1 MRILITGGTGF
12 IGKQLAQR
20 LLDQGSLSLDG
31 QPAQAIERIVL
42 FDAFPGEGVPS
53 DPRIEVITGDISD
66 ATTLASLCD
75 GVDLVWHLAAVVSS
89 AAEADFDLGMD
100 VNLHGL
106 LTLLDTLRHQGRA
119 AGGDGASPGATPS
132 HSPTRPPVR
141 LVYASGFA
149 VFGGKLP
156 DVVND
161 DTALTPTS
169 SYGMQKAVGELL
181 VADYARKGFVDGR
194 VLRLPTI
201 AVRPGKPN
209 KAASTFFS
217 SIIREPLVGEP
228 AVCPVRPDTQ
238 VYLSSPRRAVESML
252 LAMTL
257 APSTLGDR
265 RIIPLP
271 GLTTTVADM
280 VAALER
286 IAGAGAV
293 KLIRW
298 EPDATIQRIVE
309 SWPSQVDAP
318 YARSLGF
325 CADADFDTIVQAH
338 IADTAAR

>member
-12 IGKQLAQR
+12 IGKQLAQQ
-20 LLDQGSLSLDG
+20 LLDAGQLSLDD

-42 FDAFPGEGVPS
+42 FDAFAGEKVPS
-53 DPRIEVITGDISD
+53 DPRIEVVTGDISD
-66 ATTLASLCD
+66 AATLAQVCD

-89 AAEADFDLGMD
+89 AAEADFDLGMQ
-100 VNLHGL
+100 VNLYGL
-106 LTLLDTLRHQGRA
+106 LNLLETLRRQGQ
-119 AGGDGASPGATPS
+119 SP
-132 HSPTRPPVR
+132 R

-149 VFGGKLP
+149 VFGGTLP
-156 DVVND
+156 QVVDD
-161 DTALTPTS
+161 DTSLTPQS

-181 VADYARKGFVDGR
+181 VADYARKGFIDGR

-201 AVRPGKPN
+201 VVRPGKPN

-257 APSTLGDR
+257 SPQRLGSE

-286 IAGAGAV
+286 VAGPEAV
-293 KLIRW
+293 ALISW
-298 EPDATIQRIVE
+298 EADATIQRIVE

-318 YARSLGF
+318 RARALGF
-325 CADADFDTIVQAH
+325 KADADFDSIVRAH
-338 IADTAAR
+338 IEDTAP

>member
-12 IGKQLAQR
+12 IGKQLAER
-20 LLDQGSLSLDG
+20 LLALRNLTFEG
-31 QPAQAIERIVL
+31 QAPQVIERIVL
-42 FDAFPGEGVPS
+42 FDAFAGEHLPT
-53 DPRIEVITGDISD
+53 DPRIELVTGDIAD
-66 ATTLASLCD
+66 PDVVARVTD

-89 AAEADFDLGMD
+89 AAEADFDLGMQ

-106 LTLLDTLRHQGRA
+106 MTLLETLRQQGN
-119 AGGDGASPGATPS
+119 TP
-132 HSPTRPPVR
+132 RF
-141 LVYASGFA
+141 VYASGFA

-156 DVVND
+156 EVVND
-161 DTALTPTS
+161 DTVLTPKS

-194 VLRLPTI
+194 VLRLPTV

-217 SIIREPLVGEP
+217 SIIREPLVGQT

-238 VYLSSPRRAVESML
+238 VYLTSPRRVIEAMLHAML
-252 LAMTL
+252 LS
-257 APSTLGDR
+257 PETLGDE

-271 GLTTTVADM
+271 GVTTTVAEM
-280 VAALER
+280 VAALQR
-286 IAGAGAV
+286 VAGADVV

-309 SWPSQVDAP
+309 GWPSKVDAP
-318 YARSLGF
+318 RAHALGF
-325 CADADFDTIVQAH
+325 NADADFDAIIRAH
-338 IADTAAR
+338 IEDTAAG

>member
-20 LLDQGSLSLDG
+20 LLDLGTLTFDG
-31 QPAQAIERIVL
+31 QAPRPIERIVL
-42 FDAFPGEGVPS
+42 FDAFEGEGVPS
-53 DPRIEVITGDISD
+53 DPRLQIVTGDISD
-66 ATTLASLCD
+66 GATLARITD
-75 GVDLVWHLAAVVSS
+75 GIDLVWHLAAVVSS
-89 AAEADFDLGMD
+89 AAEADFDLGMQ

-106 LTLLDTLRHQGRA
+106 MTLLETLRQQGR
-119 AGGDGASPGATPS
+119 TP
-132 HSPTRPPVR
+132 R

-149 VFGGKLP
+149 VFGGVLP
-156 DVVND
+156 PVVND
-161 DTALTPTS
+161 DTALTPQS

-181 VADYARKGFVDGR
+181 VADYARKGFIDGR

-217 SIIREPLVGEP
+217 SIIREPLVGLP

-257 APSTLGDR
+257 APEALGNQR
-265 RIIPLP
+265 VIPLP

-286 IAGAGAV
+286 VAGPEAV

-309 SWPSQVDAP
+309 SWPSRVEAP

-325 CADADFDTIVQAH
+325 KADPDFDTLIRAH
-338 IADTAAR
+338 IEDTAAH

>member
-20 LLDQGSLSLDG
+20 LLDAGQLSLDE

-42 FDAFPGEGVPS
+42 FDAFAGEGVPT
-53 DPRIEVITGDISD
+53 DPRLDVVTGDISD
-66 ATTLASLCD
+66 AATLAQVCE

-89 AAEADFDLGMD
+89 AAEADFELGMQ
-100 VNLHGL
+100 VNLYGL
-106 LTLLDTLRHQGRA
+106 LNLLETLRRQGQHPR
-119 AGGDGASPGATPS
+119 
-132 HSPTRPPVR
+132 V
-141 LVYASGFA
+141 VYASGFA
-149 VFGGKLP
+149 VFGGALP
-156 DVVND
+156 EVVDD
-161 DTALTPTS
+161 DTALTPQS

-181 VADYARKGFVDGR
+181 VADYARKGFIDGR

-201 AVRPGKPN
+201 VVRPGKPN

-238 VYLSSPRRAVESML
+238 VYISSPRRAVESML

-257 APSTLGDR
+257 SPQRLGSE

-286 IAGAGAV
+286 VAGRGAV
-293 KLIRW
+293 ELIRW
-298 EPDATIQRIVE
+298 EADASFQRIVE

-318 YARSLGF
+318 RARALGF
-325 CADADFDTIVQAH
+325 KADADFDSIVRAH
-338 IADTAAR
+338 MEDTGHS

>member
-20 LLDQGSLSLDG
+20 LLDFGQLSLDE
-31 QPAQAIERIVL
+31 QPAQTIERIVL
-42 FDAFPGEGVPS
+42 FDAFAGEGVPS
-53 DPRIEVITGDISD
+53 DPRIEVVTGDISD
-66 ATTLASLCD
+66 AATLAQVCD

-89 AAEADFDLGMD
+89 AAEADFDLGMQ
-100 VNLHGL
+100 VNLYGL
-106 LTLLDTLRHQGRA
+106 LNLLETLRRQGQ
-119 AGGDGASPGATPS
+119 SP
-132 HSPTRPPVR
+132 R

-149 VFGGKLP
+149 VFGGALP
-156 DVVND
+156 DVVDD
-161 DTALTPTS
+161 DTALTPQS

-181 VADYARKGFVDGR
+181 VADYARKGFIDGR

-201 AVRPGKPN
+201 VVRPGKPN

-217 SIIREPLVGEP
+217 SIIREPLVGQF

-238 VYLSSPRRAVESML
+238 VYISSPRRAVESML

-257 APSTLGDR
+257 SPQRLGSE
-265 RIIPLP
+265 RILPLP

-286 IAGAGAV
+286 VAGKSAV
-293 KLIRW
+293 ELIRW

-318 YARSLGF
+318 RARALGF
-325 CADADFDTIVQAH
+325 KADADFDSIVRAH
-338 IADTAAR
+338 IEDTADQ

>member
-20 LLDQGSLSLDG
+20 LLDMNSLALDG
-31 QPAQAIERIVL
+31 QAPRPIERIVL
-42 FDAFPGEGVPS
+42 FDAFAGDGVPA
-53 DPRIEVITGDISD
+53 DPRIELVTGDIAD
-66 ATTLASLCD
+66 PGVVARVTD
-75 GVDLVWHLAAVVSS
+75 GIDLVWHLAAVVSS
-89 AAEADFDLGMD
+89 AAEADFDLGMQ

-106 LTLLDTLRHQGRA
+106 MTLLETLRKQGK
-119 AGGDGASPGATPS
+119 TP
-132 HSPTRPPVR
+132 R
-141 LVYASGFA
+141 LVSASGFA

-156 DVVND
+156 EVVND
-161 DTALTPTS
+161 DTALTPQS

-194 VLRLPTI
+194 VVRLPTV

-217 SIIREPLVGEP
+217 SIIREPLVGLP
-228 AVCPVRPDTQ
+228 AVCPVHPGTR
-238 VYLSSPRRAVESML
+238 VYLTSPRRVIESML

-257 APSTLGDR
+257 SPQTLGNE

-271 GLTTTVADM
+271 GVTTTVAEM
-280 VAALER
+280 VAALQR
-286 IAGAGAV
+286 VAGEDVV

-309 SWPSQVDAP
+309 GWPSQVDAP
-318 YARSLGF
+318 RARALGF
-325 CADADFDTIVQAH
+325 SADADFDAIIRAH
-338 IADTAAR
+338 IEDTAAG